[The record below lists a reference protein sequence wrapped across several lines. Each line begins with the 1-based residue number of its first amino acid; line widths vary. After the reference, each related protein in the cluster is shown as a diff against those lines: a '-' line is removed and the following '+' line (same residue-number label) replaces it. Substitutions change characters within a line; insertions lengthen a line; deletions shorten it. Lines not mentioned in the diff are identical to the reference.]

1 MGDVTVRVAI
11 LLAAGVAVGLFALVL
26 KRRRSR
32 PARMIPV
39 TGLDPGTY
47 LFTSAT
53 CAECAVARSQ
63 LESFTEISWEGQP
76 DVFNRLGVT
85 AVPSTLEVDSAGVGA
100 WRAWVPETRNP

>member
-1 MGDVTVRVAI
+1 
-11 LLAAGVAVGLFALVL
+11 
-26 KRRRSR
+26 
-32 PARMIPV
+32 MIPV

-47 LFTSAT
+47 LFTSAR

-85 AVPSTLEVDSAGVGA
+85 AVPSTLVVDSAGVVRTRHVGLGTSPERLLA
-100 WRAWVPETRNP
+100 DWRAVRRVPPGVPD